1 MPSVPV
7 PLLPGPMLLIWIS
20 SREDFLST
28 SMGELD
34 QILPLQP
41 RAAEEPL
48 PTPARGAQTPLQPQ
62 HCRPREVTGSSL
74 TTGIISS
81 PKKPRLKPRLTAL
94 AAQKA
99 RAEGQGGGKGQLFWV
114 PTRRKADGG
123 GGGGRC

>member
-41 RAAEEPL
+41 
-48 PTPARGAQTPLQPQ
+48 
-62 HCRPREVTGSSL
+62 
-74 TTGIISS
+74 
-81 PKKPRLKPRLTAL
+81 
-94 AAQKA
+94 
-99 RAEGQGGGKGQLFWV
+99 
-114 PTRRKADGG
+114 
-123 GGGGRC
+123 